1 MIKFILWTIVTLSFA
16 FGQITSQA
24 IVDSVKTRYGL
35 IQDYSVQVKLSVE
48 MPGFRMPRKR
58 IKLFFKQPDK
68 LKIESDGFA
77 MVPRQGI
84 GVKAILDSLTAI
96 EVIGAETLVEHPC
109 WVLSGSGREGELQFE
124 TSVWVDQQDWV
135 IRQIK
140 STVDTAQVAQIELEY
155 SLIDQRY
162 LLPVKTTVMI
172 DMPQLMATRMDH
184 YDPDGPV
191 FPPAK
196 SAEKGNR
203 SGKVTLEFNRYR
215 VNRGLKDSFFRE

>member
-16 FGQITSQA
+16 NGQITSQA

-58 IKLFFKQPDK
+58 IKLFFKQPDL

-184 YDPDGPV
+184 YDPDGPAL
-191 FPPAK
+191 PQAK
-196 SAEKGNR
+196 SPEKGNR
-203 SGKVTLEFNRYR
+203 SGKVILEFNRYR

>member
-1 MIKFILWTIVTLSFA
+1 MIKFLLWTIVTLSFA
-16 FGQITSQA
+16 NGQITSQA

>member
-109 WVLSGSGREGELQFE
+109 WVLSGSGREGDLQFE

-162 LLPVKTTVMI
+162 LLPIKTTVMI
-172 DMPQLMATRMDH
+172 DMPQLMATRMNH
-184 YDPDGPV
+184 YDPDGPA

-196 SAEKGNR
+196 SSEKGNR

-215 VNRGLKDSFFRE
+215 VNRGLKDSFFKE